1 MQTYYGRQNTFDILV
16 VSDRRPKTK
25 FRT

>member
-1 MQTYYGRQNTFDILV
+1 MQTYYDRQNTFDILV